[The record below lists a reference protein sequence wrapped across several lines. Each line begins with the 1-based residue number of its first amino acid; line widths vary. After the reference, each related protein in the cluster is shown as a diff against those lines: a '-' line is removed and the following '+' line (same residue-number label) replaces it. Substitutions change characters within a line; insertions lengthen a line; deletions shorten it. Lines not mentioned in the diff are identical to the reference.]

1 MIRKSALLFET
12 GHCDDAG
19 ELIETALATIRESPS
34 DERSIANSSREGWA
48 LLSTWRPENWQVFLK
63 RCDELASL
71 KCNAHTEIRNIAD
84 AIKDNGEKRKGTPFD
99 LGVRRTSGWH
109 FSSADPR
116 TVAYKAILLSEVAGL
131 PPIANHIYLAADIL
145 ALAAEKLFEQEPGM
159 AVRLVLRNPHS
170 ATNHTLNRVLSR
182 TRVATLSERV
192 VRDLAQICNGVIEYA
207 LSRIT
212 SGGPLVTFWVE
223 RLSVAMEVQ
232 SRLVLRLDPKKV
244 EAVFD
249 MALRCYENDH
259 VAQHPKLIDPVRNIM
274 SRSWESLPK
283 DDRTNRVLDV
293 LSAPIVGLDN
303 FTVWLNSCPDP
314 GEMLQREFT
323 PPDRTSDNEDR
334 WQKIIRLLVHG
345 LSERDET
352 RQRAAVRIFLSI
364 ALSDNLK
371 TAETLHIAKALW
383 SHNYTEDNGL
393 PGKTTLLDW
402 TFLLLPEPEPN
413 LAKKRFHSKWLATSS
428 PQDGVSVDDIL
439 WQVGTAISRLPAH
452 GQSLTLS
459 SEEQNHLVALV
470 AKWAETPLPRH
481 FFPQIEAQLREPI
494 IHAIS
499 GLPSVL
505 SNVKI
510 PKSTAEKLYKKIL
523 DLDES
528 KIPGRELVAGLA
540 TALPERFDEL
550 VSFMKIGLGS
560 NSYRIAED
568 AAKGLYYW
576 LRTTTSVNI
585 HFRSPPQELIR
596 EIGVIIATRRKSAL
610 RQALE
615 IAKWIYVEGNR
626 EQKMAIGQL
635 TLDGLSF
642 LAVELQY
649 SCKND
654 QYDGSMAKAFWTAL
668 TIESEDDWDHDR
680 DDDIDIVPL
689 LRSRCVDLALAMK
702 ESDFGNNAAVARW
715 IEIADIDTLPE
726 IRYAKKTDF
735 RY

>member
-1 MIRKSALLFET
+1 M
-12 GHCDDAG
+12 
-19 ELIETALATIRESPS
+19 
-34 DERSIANSSREGWA
+34 
-48 LLSTWRPENWQVFLK
+48 
-63 RCDELASL
+63 
-71 KCNAHTEIRNIAD
+71 
-84 AIKDNGEKRKGTPFD
+84 
-99 LGVRRTSGWH
+99 
-109 FSSADPR
+109 
-116 TVAYKAILLSEVAGL
+116 
-131 PPIANHIYLAADIL
+131 
-145 ALAAEKLFEQEPGM
+145 
-159 AVRLVLRNPHS
+159 
-170 ATNHTLNRVLSR
+170 
-182 TRVATLSERV
+182 
-192 VRDLAQICNGVIEYA
+192 
-207 LSRIT
+207 
-212 SGGPLVTFWVE
+212 
-223 RLSVAMEVQ
+223 
-232 SRLVLRLDPKKV
+232 
-244 EAVFD
+244 
-249 MALRCYENDH
+249 
-259 VAQHPKLIDPVRNIM
+259 
-274 SRSWESLPK
+274 
-283 DDRTNRVLDV
+283 
-293 LSAPIVGLDN
+293 
-303 FTVWLNSCPDP
+303 
-314 GEMLQREFT
+314 
-323 PPDRTSDNEDR
+323 
-334 WQKIIRLLVHG
+334 
-345 LSERDET
+345 
-352 RQRAAVRIFLSI
+352 
-364 ALSDNLK
+364 
-371 TAETLHIAKALW
+371 
-383 SHNYTEDNGL
+383 
-393 PGKTTLLDW
+393 
-402 TFLLLPEPEPN
+402 LPEPEPD